1 MGMKSADNDLVYNM
15 TKAMVETFNDYKDG
29 APGNAGWDI
38 KRQMFAWAI
47 PVHDGAVK
55 YFKEKG
61 VWTAQHDKHNAE
73 LIKRQDVLA
82 AAWTAYKAKASSD
95 DGEFVKG
102 WMGARAEALT
112 KAGLEPVV
120 TAW

>member
-1 MGMKSADNDLVYNM
+1 
-15 TKAMVETFNDYKDG
+15 
-29 APGNAGWDI
+29 
-38 KRQMFAWAI
+38 
-47 PVHDGAVK
+47 VK
-55 YFKEKG
+55 YFKEAG

-82 AAWTAYKAKASSD
+82 AAWTAYKAKASSND
-95 DGEFVKG
+95 DEFVKG

-112 KAGLEPVV
+112 KAGMEPVV

>member
-1 MGMKSADNDLVYNM
+1 MGMKSTDTDLVYNM

-38 KRQMFAWAI
+38 KRQLFAWAI

-55 YFKEKG
+55 YFKEAG
-61 VWTAQHDKHNAE
+61 VWTAEHDKHNAE

-95 DGEFVKG
+95 DG
-102 WMGARAEALT
+102 
-112 KAGLEPVV
+112 
-120 TAW
+120 